1 LAFALTKH
9 FGVKY
14 IQKNRQKGGHMQKEK
29 LPAIQE
35 QTKIPLARRDFCKSV
50 VKRSLAF
57 LAFTAGAATLTY
69 RKPAIRSF
77 FGGKSA
83 YAQVTGAGKFTLR
96 GGIAVPAAP
105 QKRR

>member
-1 LAFALTKH
+1 
-9 FGVKY
+9 
-14 IQKNRQKGGHMQKEK
+14 MQKEK
-29 LPAIQE
+29 SPAIQE

-57 LAFTAGAATLTY
+57 LAVTAGAATLIY
-69 RKPAIRSF
+69 KKPTVRSF

-96 GGIAVPAAP
+96 GGTAVPTAS
-105 QKRR
+105 QNKR